1 MDRPDSF
8 ADRTTWITYVSVT
21 SPLVTVRLRSFPFPL
36 TPRKAWSNRTYTLR
50 AVSSFVN
57 SFPSRSIYLNV
68 YFMDGSLEASEF
80 STGFMDRYVAL
91 VSAGIVTSP
100 FSKAFSP
107 EIPDTRTPLR
117 KLCVSDT
124 AVVSASVEATSE
136 VYRSA
141 FCPPCAFVFSSE
153 SICCVSASS
162 AETVCCVAIAASLT
176 VVAAAGTTQVFTAT
190 AQLSKSASHR
200 FLISTF
206 LLLIAACF
214 CPCLD
219 YARNLPVAF

>member
-1 MDRPDSF
+1 
-8 ADRTTWITYVSVT
+8 
-21 SPLVTVRLRSFPFPL
+21 
-36 TPRKAWSNRTYTLR
+36 
-50 AVSSFVN
+50 
-57 SFPSRSIYLNV
+57 
-68 YFMDGSLEASEF
+68 MDGSLEASEF

-124 AVVSASVEATSE
+124 AVVSVSVEATSE

-200 FLISTF
+200 FLYLRSSS
-206 LLLIAACF
+206 LLQRAPVHAWILHAI
-214 CPCLD
+214 CL
-219 YARNLPVAF
+219 LPFKPVPLPYHI